1 MSRLRHTHHTTYRH
15 TRPATAVVASLTAGV
30 LFVAVM
36 LAVATA
42 PALTT
47 TALLAVAAATLCW
60 MRIRSTRSMSV
71 SGDRRAGV
79 DR

>member
-1 MSRLRHTHHTTYRH
+1 MSRLRHTHHTTHRH

-36 LAVATA
+36 LATATA
-42 PALTT
+42 PALTA
-47 TALLAVAAATLCW
+47 TALLAAAAATLCW
-60 MRIRSTRSMSV
+60 MRIRSTRSTCV
-71 SGDRRAGV
+71 PNDQRAGV

>member
-1 MSRLRHTHHTTYRH
+1 MSRLRHTHHTTHRH

-36 LAVATA
+36 LAVAIA
-42 PALTT
+42 PALTA
-47 TALLAVAAATLCW
+47 TALLAAAAATLCR
-60 MRIRSTRSMSV
+60 MRIRSTRSTSV
-71 SGDRRAGV
+71 PTDQRADV